1 MHTYAKAK
9 SQRQRQAQVRTSDQ
23 QPNASKSGIQL
34 MENRPPAG
42 APGAFQALT
51 NSSPMAAQ
59 LRSYQALA
67 NQGTLQCEAAA
78 PACASCANNTGLP
91 DNLKAGVEA
100 LSGMSLDNVRVHY
113 NSAQPAQ
120 LNALAYAQG
129 RDIHL
134 APGQERHLPHEAWH
148 IVQQAQGRVRP
159 TMQMKHGVPVNDDA
173 GLEREAD
180 VMGDRAN
187 GAAQLRG
194 VSGAVAAGR
203 RAEVPGSLFQPAA
216 PLALAAGTTL
226 QAKWLYEDDT
236 LLKWVP
242 TGKLTWYFDLDTKKQ
257 AFRVTPGASGIPKG
271 VRDLANKPESFSV
284 FQLEWQ
290 KNNYAPVVDPVP
302 VRGLDNAEVANNP
315 PSQKAEARLMGELV
329 KANLDGVSGPQ
340 IPKLIHR
347 FWSGG
352 PMSDAAM
359 EILVDA
365 AVKTKDSPWKNMLWH
380 SEAIEH
386 GMDPEL
392 GNVEKEKRQSQRM
405 YLSSLGYQ
413 INNVEKLL
421 QPGVEEGISPP
432 VTDEF
437 MLSAGNTAADSWR
450 QGDAHKWDDIKYY
463 SDYARLLYLHQLGG
477 FHMDIDVGLG
487 SMDLTTDYFHNDAE
501 GNIPLMGSI
510 LRDSK
515 GADPELLNAL
525 KLVNQAHQDDHMDAT
540 DEEFRNAVEVLTK
553 QAKTGSGMFNA
564 LIATRADNPNVAY
577 ALKQLIEKS
586 KKSEML
592 VSGMMVNRHLLSG
605 EEREGQP
612 TFDEAAPLSIP
623 PHLLRLQH
631 LTPESE
637 SPLEQSPQESSS
649 EKKDRKEKPGSVD
662 GKKCFLT
669 TACMDARGRSDHC
682 YELTVL
688 RRFRDEYL
696 LATAAGRALVGEYY
710 RIAPKIVGDIDAR
723 PDGKLIWAN
732 LYARLVLQSVAFI
745 EDERYPEAVAHYRE
759 VVYETARAYS
769 Q

>member
-1 MHTYAKAK
+1 MRAEA
-9 SQRQRQAQVRTSDQ
+9 RQQDKRRVDLR
-23 QPNASKSGIQL
+23 PGGSKPAVQL
-34 MENRPPAG
+34 TADRPQAG
-42 APGAFQALT
+42 ALGKLQELS
-51 NSSPMAAQ
+51 NSSPRAAQ
-59 LRSYQALA
+59 LRSCATMANHATAQRQAD
-67 NQGTLQCEAAA
+67 A
-78 PACASCANNTGLP
+78 PACASCANQTGLP
-91 DNLKAGVEA
+91 DQLKAGVEA
-100 LSGMSLDNVRVHY
+100 LSGISLDNVRVHY

-173 GLEREAD
+173 GLEHEAD
-180 VMGDRAN
+180 VMGARASD
-187 GAAQLRG
+187 AAQLRG
-194 VSGAVAAGR
+194 MSGAVAAGR
-203 RAEVPGSLFQPAA
+203 GVKVPDALFQPAARDSA
-216 PLALAAGTTL
+216 PLALAAGTAL

-257 AFRVTPGASGIPKG
+257 AFQVTPGASGIPEG
-271 VRDLANKPESFSV
+271 VRALANKLEPISV
-284 FQLEWQ
+284 FQHEW
-290 KNNYAPVVDPVP
+290 KNNGYARVVDPVP
-302 VRGLDNAEVANNP
+302 VHGLDNAEVANKP
-315 PSQKAEARLMGELV
+315 PGQKDEARLMGELV
-329 KANLDGVSGPQ
+329 KANLDGVSGHQ

-359 EILVDA
+359 DILVDA
-365 AVKTKDSPWKNMLWH
+365 AAKTKDSTWKNMLWY
-380 SEAIEH
+380 SEAIEL

-392 GNVEKEKRQSQRM
+392 GNVEKKKRQSQRTD
-405 YLSSLGYQ
+405 LSKMGYE
-413 INNVEKLL
+413 INSVEKLL
-421 QPGVEEGISPP
+421 QPGMGQQISPP
-432 VTDEF
+432 VTDKF
-437 MLSAGNTAADSWR
+437 MLSAGNTAANSWR
-450 QGDAHKWDDIKYY
+450 KGGAQKWDDIKYY

-487 SMDLTTDYFHNDAE
+487 SMDLTTDYFHNDVE

-515 GADPELLNAL
+515 GAEPKLLNAL

-540 DEEFRNAVEVLTK
+540 DEEFRNAVGVLTE
-553 QAKTGSGMFNA
+553 QAKVGSGMFNA
-564 LIATRADNPNVAY
+564 LIATRAHNPNVAY
-577 ALKQLIEKS
+577 ALKKLVKISE
-586 KKSEML
+586 KSEML
-592 VSGMMVNRHLLSG
+592 VSGMMVNSDLLLG
-605 EEREGQP
+605 EATESQP
-612 TFDEAAPLSIP
+612 TFDQAAPLSIP

-637 SPLEQSPQESSS
+637 SPLEQSPQESFF
-649 EKKDRKEKPGSVD
+649 EKKDRKDQPANGDDKR
-662 GKKCFLT
+662 CFLT

-696 LATAAGRALVGEYY
+696 LSTAAGRALVDEYY
-710 RIAPKIVGDIDAR
+710 RIAPKIVRDIDAR
-723 PDGKLIWAN
+723 PDGNLIWTN

-759 VVYETARAYS
+759 VVYETARAYCK
-769 Q
+769 